1 MARRK
6 VITTIYLTAEQKEKL
21 KQLSLKT
28 KIPISEYIREGIDM
42 VLEKNKD
49 KLPGQLTIDEY
60 LKNKEKLPGQLS
72 LEDFLKKENKK

>member
-60 LKNKEKLPGQLS
+60 LKNKEQLPGQLS
-72 LEDFLKKENKK
+72 LEDYLKKENKK

>member
-6 VITTIYLTAEQKEKL
+6 LITTIYLTEEQKEKL

-28 KIPISEYIREGIDM
+28 KIPVSEYIREGIDM

-49 KLPGQLTIDEY
+49 KLPGQLTIEEY
-60 LKNKEKLPGQLS
+60 
-72 LEDFLKKENKK
+72 LKKENKT

>member
-21 KQLSLKT
+21 KQLSVKT

>member
-1 MARRK
+1 MPRRK
-6 VITTIYLTAEQKEKL
+6 LITTIYLTEEQKEKL

-28 KIPISEYIREGIDM
+28 KIPVSEYIREGIDM

-60 LKNKEKLPGQLS
+60 LKKGNKA
-72 LEDFLKKENKK
+72 